1 MSDVFTAKLK
11 SFDMQKGFGFIEIE
25 GQKDLFLHK
34 RNLRADSKPE
44 DLTPGMTVSFSV
56 REQAGGGKKG
66 KKGKGKGVSYAKL
79 KGSVG
84 EGPNQTNYSDRSSVR
99 ILNSFKIQEFSLEK
113 LNSNTPET
121 FEVSRF
127 SKMLAKF

>member
-11 SFDMQKGFGFIEIE
+11 SFDKQKGFGFIEIE

-84 EGPNQTNYSDRSSVR
+84 E
-99 ILNSFKIQEFSLEK
+99 
-113 LNSNTPET
+113 
-121 FEVSRF
+121 
-127 SKMLAKF
+127 

>member
-1 MSDVFTAKLK
+1 MDVFTAKLM
-11 SFDMQKGFGFIEIE
+11 SFDKQKGFGFIEIE

-84 EGPNQTNYSDRSSVR
+84 EGPNQTNYSDLSSVK
-99 ILNSFKIQEFSLEK
+99 IL
-113 LNSNTPET
+113 
-121 FEVSRF
+121 
-127 SKMLAKF
+127 SKFRNFR